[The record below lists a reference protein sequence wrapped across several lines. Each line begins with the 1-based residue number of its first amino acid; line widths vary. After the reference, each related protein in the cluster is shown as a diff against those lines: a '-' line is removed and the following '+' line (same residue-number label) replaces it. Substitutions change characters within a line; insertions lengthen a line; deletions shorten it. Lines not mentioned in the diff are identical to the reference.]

1 MWVAGRE
8 VVFKQ
13 AFLDELSSIERF
25 LGRYAAGKGRA
36 FTAAAV
42 DFCCD
47 IIAPFPFAF
56 PVFQEIPVSSPA
68 IRRAVF
74 KRNYALIY
82 QVEEETLRFLSIY
95 HTSQNPAELLGI
107 EE

>member
-1 MWVAGRE
+1 MRVAGRE
-8 VVFKQ
+8 VIFKK
-13 AFLDELSSIERF
+13 AFLDELVSIERF
-25 LGRYAAGKGRA
+25 LGRYTAGKGRA

-47 IIAPFPFAF
+47 IIAPFPLAF
-56 PVFQEIPVSSPA
+56 PVFQESAFSSPA

-82 QVEEETLRFLSIY
+82 QVDEEALRFLSIY
-95 HTSQNPAELLGI
+95 HTSQNPAELLGT